1 MPSVSSELMLQRAY
15 MACIIRKELS
25 KKKRK
30 RKKLSFFFIFFIL
43 EGVKGNNSVG
53 LDWRAGPTR
62 LDVRQQIQG
71 GHEEG
76 TGRNTGG
83 KME

>member
-15 MACIIRKELS
+15 MACIIRKKLS

-30 RKKLSFFFIFFIL
+30 KLSFFFFIFFIL
-43 EGVKGNNSVG
+43 EGIKGNNSVG